1 VLFNDQAEGLEAMLR
16 SVPSLIR
23 GVPKPIRRILGAFTG
38 AFTTPQFIFDRETS
52 ERSVFAVFAYQQS
65 LCSCAGF
72 YPYRPHTPSPTQGV
86 LRIGNATVNVSL
98 SARNERTRYF
108 EPVPSS
114 DLGPAKRPPENRGR
128 GKQSTMVCELVNG
141 DVLESLKGAWGG
153 PSGERGV
160 SAPLLPD
167 MKLR

>member
-1 VLFNDQAEGLEAMLR
+1 MLR

-23 GVPKPIRRILGAFTG
+23 GVPKAIRRILGAFTG

-72 YPYRPHTPSPTQGV
+72 YPYRPHTPSPTQGG